1 MSDQEMQ
8 FADPDWKPSRPI
20 DKNKAQQEQVES
32 APQGINVE
40 PQEQQKWQSSVPL
53 SGYQEGYTGSGSQIP
68 PAEKIGYPGANS
80 YRNTG
85 PYNISAGQ
93 FKQPRARRRGRSSW
107 FWIIIALIIL
117 GLMSGGFGSAFRGKD
132 FPFDRGSGSQNT
144 TTETRTFT
152 VSNNQPTIVIN
163 DANGNIQVNA
173 GGGSSSVDVQAT
185 TQADGFGNPNKG
197 QVSYNQS
204 PDGNTITIKFTSQDG
219 SADFNVTVPN
229 HSNLRLQTSSGDID
243 VEGINGQIS
252 MSTDSGN
259 VTATNDILSGSSNLS
274 TASGNIT
281 AKQDQLAGPAVLHTD
296 SGNITFDGSI
306 NARGDYQF
314 TTGSGNIDA
323 NLNSSTALDVNASTD
338 NGSITSN
345 IQSVPVHKND
355 PGATASGQIGSSNTA
370 AKLTLKTSNGWIN
383 LNNTPSA
390 FHFFAKLS

>member
-8 FADPDWKPSRPI
+8 FADPDWKPSRPL
-20 DKNKAQQEQVES
+20 DKNKAQQERVES

-68 PAEKIGYPGANS
+68 PAEKIAYPGANS

-93 FKQPRARRRGRSSW
+93 FKQPRARRGGRSSW

-117 GLMSGGFGSAFRGKD
+117 GLMSGGFGSAFRGRVV
-132 FPFDRGSGSQNT
+132 PFDGGGFSFPQKSVADTHTYATGT
-144 TTETRTFT
+144 
-152 VSNNQPTIVIN
+152 QPTIVIN

-185 TQADGFGNPNKG
+185 TQADGFGNPNKE
-197 QVSYNQS
+197 QVSYNRS
-204 PDGNTITIKFTSQDG
+204 ADGNTITINFTSQDG
-219 SADFNVTVPN
+219 STDFNVTVPN
-229 HSNLRLQTSSGDID
+229 HSNLRLQTNSGDID

-314 TTGSGNIDA
+314 TTGSGDIDA

-370 AKLTLKTSNGWIN
+370 AKLTLKTSNGGIN
-383 LNNTPSA
+383 LNNT
-390 FHFFAKLS
+390 